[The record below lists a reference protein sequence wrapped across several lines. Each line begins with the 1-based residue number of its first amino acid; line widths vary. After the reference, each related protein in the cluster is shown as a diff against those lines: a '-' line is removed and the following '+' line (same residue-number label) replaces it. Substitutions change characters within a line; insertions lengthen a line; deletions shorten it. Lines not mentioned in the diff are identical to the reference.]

1 VETTDLANLIK
12 SRRSIR
18 VWQNKPV
25 PEDIIL
31 QAIEIATYAPNG
43 GNMQNWHFYVI
54 LNRDTIKSIANAVQ
68 AAADTI
74 ASWPEVGTWAEAAN
88 RMLQRASFF
97 RNAPAAIAVTTG
109 QYQSPIENILAARG
123 NSDPK
128 ASEIR
133 QSRAIADT
141 KIQSVSAV
149 ISYLCLALHQVGLG
163 TVWMTGPT
171 QAKVEI
177 EKILKV
183 PSGMDFVAFIP
194 LGYPAEN
201 PSPKGRKPIKDVCE
215 VIK

>member
-1 VETTDLANLIK
+1 MDTTELANLIK
-12 SRRSIR
+12 NRRSVR
-18 VWQNKPV
+18 VWQDKPV
-25 PEDIIL
+25 PEEMIL
-31 QAIEIATYAPNG
+31 RAIEIATWAPNG

-54 LNRDTIKSIANAVQ
+54 LNRETIKSIADAVQ
-68 AAADTI
+68 ASANTI
-74 ASWPEVGTWAEAAN
+74 GSWPEAATWAETAN

-97 RNAPAAIAVTTG
+97 RTAPAAIAVTTG
-109 QYQSPIENILAARG
+109 QYQSPIENILVARG
-123 NSDPK
+123 DADPK

-141 KIQSVSAV
+141 KIQSIASVVA
-149 ISYLCLALHQVGLG
+149 YLCLVLHQIGLG
-163 TVWMTGPT
+163 AVWMTGPT

-183 PSGMDFVAFIP
+183 PAGMDFVALIP

-201 PSPKGRKPIKDVCE
+201 PPAKTRKPVEDVCE